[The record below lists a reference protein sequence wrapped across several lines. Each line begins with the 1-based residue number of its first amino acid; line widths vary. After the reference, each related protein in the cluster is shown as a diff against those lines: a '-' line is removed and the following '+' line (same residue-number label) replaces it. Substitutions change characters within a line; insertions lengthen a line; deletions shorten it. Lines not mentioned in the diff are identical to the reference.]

1 MTFHRSPP
9 RHGLTFY
16 ELTDRAV
23 VVSGV
28 VALGLA
34 VVLVAGFAAQ
44 YAGWW

>member
-1 MTFHRSPP
+1 MTFRRSPP

-16 ELTDRAV
+16 ELADRAV
-23 VVSGV
+23 VVLGA

-34 VVLVAGFAAQ
+34 VIFVAGFAAQ